1 MVGVQFRS
9 IKDLHNAMQSSPL
22 SSCWGPLNSPRPQE
36 ILYSPQAFPVPPSPL
51 TTLNPLLSEC
61 LPLSWMS
68 PVNADEQNH
77 RKVSVIRVC
86 TYVKSRLQN
95 SSCSISIQAA
105 FVYWKGQCSWLQD
118 AICKMRPLLQIIS
131 TLPLLS
137 CDVSARR
144 EMLSSSSGTNK
155 VTKRNQD
162 REWAKWARQQPE
174 KRCLN
179 LRTQG

>member
-1 MVGVQFRS
+1 
-9 IKDLHNAMQSSPL
+9 MQPSPL
-22 SSCWGPLNSPRPQE
+22 SSLGPFHSPSPTLFPQQ
-36 ILYSPQAFPVPPSPL
+36 ILYSPQALPVPPSPL
-51 TTLNPLLSEC
+51 KTFNLLISEF
-61 LPLSWMS
+61 LPLSWMC

-77 RKVSVIRVC
+77 RKVSGIRLH
-86 TYVKSRLQN
+86 TYFKSRLQN

-105 FVYWKGQCSWLQD
+105 FVYRKGQCSWFQD
-118 AICKMRPLLQIIS
+118 AICKMRPLWQIIS